1 MKFSY
6 FNFINVIKH
15 SAGCYEFVKSFSL
28 IPSVISVSSVVNN
41 LVKSEV
47 EHLEKAARIAA
58 RKLRK

>member
-15 SAGCYEFVKSFSL
+15 YTGCYEFVKSFSL
-28 IPSVISVSSVVNN
+28 MPSVISVSSVVNN